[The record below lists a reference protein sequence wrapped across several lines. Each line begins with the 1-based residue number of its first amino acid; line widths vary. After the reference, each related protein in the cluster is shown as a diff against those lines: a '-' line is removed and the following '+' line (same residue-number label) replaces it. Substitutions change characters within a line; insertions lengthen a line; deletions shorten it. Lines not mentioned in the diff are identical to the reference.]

1 MAGATMMITA
11 GFTAI
16 VFRSRRLD
24 VVIPPMSLRQFL
36 LAAADRGDQ
45 PAVIDGLTGRVT
57 SYGQFA
63 AWWIGSPRGW
73 PHMIWQ
79 VITRRSS
86 ARGARPSGSQPLP
99 APPARRRRPRPGL
112 GDRRPACHRT
122 RPADSALRPD
132 RLACL
137 LLRRRPRT
145 VPVHDG
151 GTSMISEIVRAAA
164 LRTADGGNGRSLA
177 ESIGRD
183 R

>member
-1 MAGATMMITA
+1 MDRVAAG
-11 GFTAI
+11 
-16 VFRSRRLD
+16 
-24 VVIPPMSLRQFL
+24 
-36 LAAADRGDQ
+36 LAAHDLAGDH
-45 PAVIDGLTGRVT
+45 P
-57 SYGQFA
+57 
-63 AWWIGSPRGW
+63 
-73 PHMIWQ
+73 Q
-79 VITRRSS
+79 VVS
-86 ARGARPSGSQPLP
+86 ARGPTVRIRNRYLP
-99 APPARRRRPRPGL
+99 RLHAAAHDPVLATAVPRVTGLDPPTAL
-112 GDRRPACHRT
+112 
-122 RPADSALRPD
+122 LRPD

>member
-1 MAGATMMITA
+1 MMITA

-86 ARGARPSGSQPLP
+86 ARGARPSGS
-99 APPARRRRPRPGL
+99 ATATC
-112 GDRRPACHRT
+112 PACTPPPPPTTRSWRPPSRVSPDSTRRQRSCAPTVSHAYCCDAGRGRFLSTMEEHR
-122 RPADSALRPD
+122 
-132 RLACL
+132 
-137 LLRRRPRT
+137 
-145 VPVHDG
+145 
-151 GTSMISEIVRAAA
+151 
-164 LRTADGGNGRSLA
+164 
-177 ESIGRD
+177 
-183 R
+183 

>member
-1 MAGATMMITA
+1 MDRVAAG
-11 GFTAI
+11 
-16 VFRSRRLD
+16 
-24 VVIPPMSLRQFL
+24 
-36 LAAADRGDQ
+36 LAAHDLAGDH
-45 PAVIDGLTGRVT
+45 P
-57 SYGQFA
+57 
-63 AWWIGSPRGW
+63 
-73 PHMIWQ
+73 Q
-79 VITRRSS
+79 VVS
-86 ARGARPSGSQPLP
+86 ARGPTVRIRNHYLP
-99 APPARRRRPRPGL
+99 RLHAAAAHDPVLATAVPRVTGLDPPTAL
-112 GDRRPACHRT
+112 
-122 RPADSALRPD
+122 LRPD